1 MARPFKQSSKPALG
15 VEHELCDAILSFQT
29 PPPPSKCVFKFK
41 NNFITVLVKLQVTHL
56 VTTHQ
61 FLDQILPEALIDKLN
76 NARQVA
82 IEMKRRELSLLKEE
96 IVGMPHVKPN
106 AGIHIRKL
114 YKVSPLK
121 LLCLL
126 SM

>member
-1 MARPFKQSSKPALG
+1 M
-15 VEHELCDAILSFQT
+15 
-29 PPPPSKCVFKFK
+29 
-41 NNFITVLVKLQVTHL
+41 
-56 VTTHQ
+56 TTHQ

-96 IVGMPHVKPN
+96 TVGMPHVKPN